1 MERFTGLTQNSFA
14 RADGSEDEVYSRD
27 PKSTQ
32 FSGNHHQEE
41 LIDDPIYDSS
51 QDTKNSAE
59 SDGRVTA
66 SKNSDDYSE
75 EGTLF
80 SDGTEIVDAETK
92 INEMEE
98 EIDELL
104 FIGQKCSFEIKET
117 YQSLHQ
123 TEENGSQTEENGSQT
138 EENESQTEEN
148 ENSRQV
154 FIESSSEVGINLK
167 PTSWIKLRILK
178 FSDALSILL
187 YIITIVVAAEDL
199 GKGQLIADTM
209 KDDPWNQVILNDQS
223 MNVFDLNNN
232 VRIIAIYIITLSVIQ
247 IFTTIFELPLKFKI
261 LKKVPNSSI
270 QKYAI
275 NIIIG
280 ILLNQISH
288 SGAVVAKYLMIFD
301 ALIFVVEYLGVGA

>member
-1 MERFTGLTQNSFA
+1 MEHLSGLTQNSFT
-14 RADGSEDEVYSRD
+14 RADGNEDKLYSRD
-27 PKSTQ
+27 LKTNI
-32 FSGNHHQEE
+32 FSGNHQMEE

-51 QDTKNSAE
+51 QDTNDSAE

-66 SKNSDDYSE
+66 SKNSDDFNE
-75 EGTLF
+75 ESALF
-80 SDGTEIVDAETK
+80 SDGTEIEDAETK

-104 FIGQKCSFEIKET
+104 FVGQKCSFDIKQT

-123 TEENGSQTEENGSQT
+123 KKQTQTEENGSHTDENGSQTEEY
-138 EENESQTEEN
+138 ES
-148 ENSRQV
+148 SRQV
-154 FIESSSEVGINLK
+154 FIESTSDVGINLN
-167 PTSWIKLRILK
+167 PSSWIKLKILK
-178 FSDALSILL
+178 FSDTLSILL

-209 KDDPWNQVILNDQS
+209 KDYPWNQVIMDDQS
-223 MNVFDLNNN
+223 MNVFNLNSN

-247 IFTTIFELPLKFKI
+247 IFTTIFELPFKFQI
-261 LKKVPNSSI
+261 IKKVPNSSI

-280 ILLNQISH
+280 MLLNQLSH

-301 ALIFVVEYLGVGA
+301 ALIFLVEYLGVGA